1 MKITSV
7 MIDARDPDR
16 LVEFWGGLLGVGVR
30 HRELEFIWLDRVEG
44 GWSLAFQKV
53 DEPTPGKN
61 KIHLDGHAEDL
72 DALEARI
79 VELGGRRVEEHVH
92 EDFVWRVFA
101 DPEDNVFCFG
111 HAL

>member
-1 MKITSV
+1 MQITSV

-16 LVEFWGGLLGVGVR
+16 LVRFWSELLGVGVR
-30 HRELEFIWLDRVEG
+30 YRHGAFVWLDRLEN
-44 GWSLAFQKV
+44 GWSLAFQRV

-61 KIHLDGHAEDL
+61 RIHLDGHAEDL

-79 VELGGRRVEEHVH
+79 TALGGRRVEEHVV
-92 EDFVWRVFA
+92 EGFIWRVFA

-111 HAL
+111 HGT